1 MVIRNDNGLALEVT
15 NDKVLFYL
23 VGLKVMLMPEIKS
36 LIF

>member
-15 NDKVLFYL
+15 NDEVLFYL
-23 VGLKVMLMPEIKS
+23 VSLKVRPIPGIKS